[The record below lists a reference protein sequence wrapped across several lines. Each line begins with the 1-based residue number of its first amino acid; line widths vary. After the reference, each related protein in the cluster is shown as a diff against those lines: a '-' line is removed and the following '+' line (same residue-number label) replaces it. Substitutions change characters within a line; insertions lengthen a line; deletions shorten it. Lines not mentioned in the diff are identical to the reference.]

1 MKPYRLLDNASDHGA
16 TLMLYQHGDE
26 FSIRVEREGELMNS
40 RNHHS
45 EDQLAELAC
54 ASIAARDAPR
64 LLVGGLGMGF
74 TLAAA
79 LSHVDASASV
89 MVAELLPAVVRWNRV
104 YLGAA
109 AGFPLNDRRV
119 TVVEADVGKV
129 MRQYRGRFDA
139 IMLDVDNGPD
149 GFTRDANDALYNL
162 RGLNNAYDALNAGG
176 VLTVWSAFPDGAF
189 TQRMCK
195 VGFDVEQRSVRAY
208 STKSKARHTIW
219 VGRRIC

>member
-1 MKPYRLLDNASDHGA
+1 MLLDTISEHGA
-16 TLMLYQHGDE
+16 TLMLYQHGDA
-26 FSIRVEREGELMNS
+26 FSIRVDREGELMNS
-40 RNHHS
+40 RNHYS
-45 EDQLAELAC
+45 EDQLAALAC
-54 ASIAARDAPR
+54 AHLAKIAAPR

-79 LSHVDASASV
+79 LSHANSSASV
-89 MVAELLPAVVRWNRV
+89 MVAELLPAVVGWNRD

-109 AGFPLNDRRV
+109 AGFPLDDGRV

-129 MRQYRGRFDA
+129 MRQHQGCFDA

-162 RGLNNAYDALNAGG
+162 RGLNSAYNALQPNG
-176 VLTVWSAFPDGAF
+176 VLTVWSVLPDAAF

-208 STKSKARHTIW
+208 NTKSKVRHTIW
-219 VGRRIC
+219 VGRRIS